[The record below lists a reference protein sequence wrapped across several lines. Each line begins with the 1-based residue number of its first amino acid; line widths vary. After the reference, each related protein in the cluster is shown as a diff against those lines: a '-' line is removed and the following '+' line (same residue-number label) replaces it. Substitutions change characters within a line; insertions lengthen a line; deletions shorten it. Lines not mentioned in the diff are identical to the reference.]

1 MSGRVY
7 QESIRK
13 NPVTEDE
20 GHHFT
25 CLSDHFIAF
34 PNETRPAIRN
44 QVRET
49 TGITQAIVGARRC
62 LSPTV
67 PCPGN
72 GDSAGRSETLFRPT
86 INTVIQSTRTMRRN
100 DCFRRGDS
108 KSTLVTLCHIHTR
121 VSPPLG
127 MSMIARSF
135 RQVVSGNIRESCLT
149 PDWSNNK
156 FFR

>member
-62 LSPTV
+62 RGRETETRQVEAKLFFVPTV
-67 PCPGN
+67 
-72 GDSAGRSETLFRPT
+72 
-86 INTVIQSTRTMRRN
+86 NTVIQSTWTMRRN

-121 VSPPLG
+121 VSPSLG

-135 RQVVSGNIRESCLT
+135 RQVVSGNVRESYLT
-149 PDWSNNK
+149 LGWSNNR

>member
-13 NPVTEDE
+13 NSVTEDE

-25 CLSDHFIAF
+25 CLSDHCIAF

-49 TGITQAIVGARRC
+49 TGITQAIVGAQRC
-62 LSPTV
+62 RGRETETRQVGAKLFFVPTV
-67 PCPGN
+67 
-72 GDSAGRSETLFRPT
+72 
-86 INTVIQSTRTMRRN
+86 NTVIQSTRTMRRN

-135 RQVVSGNIRESCLT
+135 RQVVSGNVRESCLT
-149 PDWSNNK
+149 LGWSNNR